1 MAETVMA
8 QQLALEAL
16 ANEVQTLQAG
26 CGQAQPPTAPPQP
39 SADHPAIAAIKAAS
53 PEPEGNNSVMVPC
66 RTLLTPCGKLSLP
79 VTLSEP
85 LGGAQVVLRR
95 PEDMKDWIKNA
106 DERFSQFVIIS
117 VGSGVLLY
125 MLLKV
130 AVPAYRRKLVERWKQ
145 IVSGRLNT
153 DLDDLSQKERDQEMA
168 RRMDPKAE
176 TFIAPGN
183 IYRACAVME
192 FDRTPLC
199 YFIYLVAQA
208 AAAMFMQVYL
218 PFRIFYDIFQ
228 NWQPVGIKSP
238 FWYTQAIMHY
248 IALAVLMLVM
258 TSCITGK
265 AVEKIVT
272 GAEAN
277 FYILTHQ
284 LPDTATGV
292 DRPSRVR
299 STINKYFWCVSSMV
313 LNVWTSVLCQAI
325 FILKIMTYSE
335 ESLESIVSISVVI
348 YFIFGLDSL
357 IMDIDPKLRP
367 NYRQAVLARSEVCAY
382 EPIWL
387 KVLAEL
393 ARVLSKWSGYFGL
406 LGYLVLRWRNR
417 FTGEE
422 LGGDGLEWK

>member
-1 MAETVMA
+1 
-8 QQLALEAL
+8 
-16 ANEVQTLQAG
+16 
-26 CGQAQPPTAPPQP
+26 
-39 SADHPAIAAIKAAS
+39 
-53 PEPEGNNSVMVPC
+53 
-66 RTLLTPCGKLSLP
+66 
-79 VTLSEP
+79 
-85 LGGAQVVLRR
+85 
-95 PEDMKDWIKNA
+95 
-106 DERFSQFVIIS
+106 
-117 VGSGVLLY
+117 
-125 MLLKV
+125 
-130 AVPAYRRKLVERWKQ
+130 
-145 IVSGRLNT
+145 
-153 DLDDLSQKERDQEMA
+153 MA
-168 RRMDPKAE
+168 RRLDPKAK

-183 IYRACAVME
+183 IYRACAVND
-192 FDRTPLC
+192 FDRTTIG
-199 YFIYLVAQA
+199 YSAFLVGQA
-208 AAAMFMQVYL
+208 GAAMFMQIYL
-218 PFRIFYDIFQ
+218 PLRILCDISQ
-228 NWQPVGIKSP
+228 NWEPVGIKSP
-238 FWYTQAIMHY
+238 FWYTRETMQFIF
-248 IALAVLMLVM
+248 LAVLMLAL

-299 STINKYFWCVSSMV
+299 STINKYFWCVSSMA
-313 LNVWTSVLCQAI
+313 LNVWTSLLCQAI
-325 FILKIMTYSE
+325 FILKIMTYSGQG
-335 ESLESIVSISVVI
+335 LESIVTMSVVI